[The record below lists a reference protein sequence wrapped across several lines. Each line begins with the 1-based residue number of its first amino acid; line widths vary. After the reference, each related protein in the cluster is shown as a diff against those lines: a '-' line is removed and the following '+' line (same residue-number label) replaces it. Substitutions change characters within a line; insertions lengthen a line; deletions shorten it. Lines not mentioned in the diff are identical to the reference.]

1 MPNELKPCP
10 FCGSTDV
17 KPGDHIAYCNSCT
30 NMTSYSTPNKWNRR
44 AMPECVRELIK
55 FAKTYATPA
64 IGVGEYTDIIDAI
77 ESAENYYGGGGH
89 NEN

>member
-44 AMPECVRELIK
+44 AMPECVRELVEEC
-55 FAKTYATPA
+55 YAQEVELEHKRVA
-64 IGVGEYTDIIDAI
+64 AALAAVRE
-77 ESAENYYGGGGH
+77 YYG
-89 NEN
+89 ETDDEAS